1 MQIEMPA
8 EAGFAMSSKH
18 QYRALNEFLVN
29 VNDCSEELFALMMS
43 CGRKSIGIM
52 TTGETSASETST
64 DSENEWN
71 ESSASQRKPSSAEKI
86 RHRVPTPH
94 TSRISKSTTQLS
106 GLNVSRI
113 TDLSTNPTDGLSHPS
128 AISLTTQHSSRS
140 KRSSAMRKKNK
151 KRRSQKP
158 LANIDSS
165 NPKEPWLDLS
175 FLNRQCTQEDYLCN
189 YWRYTVADEQSMRFD
204 YFLNVI
210 DAHESE
216 LAGKATMNTA
226 IELGPDAPTMLKRPD
241 LRAEQA
247 IANVSVKK
255 PTATKVAPAR
265 IQEITFRSIVEE
277 FAASHNLLFIP
288 TGRAHEK
295 SRMPLFRVSS
305 SIGGKGGLLVYVQ
318 DDAVWAPDGDEYG
331 AITLEDMVLRANK

>member
-1 MQIEMPA
+1 MCLQSRLVSIKTYANRNACRGWFCYVVE
-8 EAGFAMSSKH
+8 GDVCQLLH
-18 QYRALNEFLVN
+18 QYRALNEFLVH
-29 VNDCSEELFALMMS
+29 VNDCSDELFALMMS

-52 TTGETSASETST
+52 TTAIKARPMPDPGFYPI
-64 DSENEWN
+64 
-71 ESSASQRKPSSAEKI
+71 ESISII
-86 RHRVPTPH
+86 RHLELTFVSH
-94 TSRISKSTTQLS
+94 YSLS
-106 GLNVSRI
+106 CSQEKTVQRRENS
-113 TDLSTNPTDGLSHPS
+113 PS
-128 AISLTTQHSSRS
+128 P
-140 KRSSAMRKKNK
+140 MRKKNK

-216 LAGKATMNTA
+216 LWQGFSDDYVPSWRNSWKFVRAGKATMNTA